1 MRMSDFPLPPDLPP
15 PTDDGAAAHLE
26 GMALPDVRMPSTG
39 GGEVS
44 LANRTG
50 WMVVYCYPATG
61 TPGVPLP
68 GGWNEIPGARGCTP
82 QTCAFRDRHAPLRVL
97 GVELYGVSVQSS
109 AAQREAAERLGVD
122 FPLLSDASFAF
133 TQALRLPTF
142 EADGRRFLK
151 RVTLVARDGIIEA
164 VFYPVFPPDENAAEV
179 LAWLRDGPLKTPV

>member
-1 MRMSDFPLPPDLPP
+1 MSDFPLPPDLPP

-68 GGWNEIPGARGCTP
+68 GGWNDIPGARGCTP
-82 QTCAFRDRHAPLRVL
+82 QTCAFRDQHAPLRAL
-97 GVELYGVSVQSS
+97 GVGVYGVSVQSS
-109 AAQREAAERLGVD
+109 AAQREAAERLGVE
-122 FPLLSDASFAF
+122 FPLLSDA
-133 TQALRLPTF
+133 
-142 EADGRRFLK
+142 
-151 RVTLVARDGIIEA
+151 
-164 VFYPVFPPDENAAEV
+164 
-179 LAWLRDGPLKTPV
+179 